1 MLKLRE
7 RCSFY
12 QSLISDEKCS
22 INLDTLCP
30 VATKQRKVETLKQ
43 WKRCSDTGTMELK
56 KRNWN
61 NLKNEMGI
69 ESSKLFW
76 TKYQYFWTEMP

>member
-1 MLKLRE
+1 
-7 RCSFY
+7 
-12 QSLISDEKCS
+12 
-22 INLDTLCP
+22 
-30 VATKQRKVETLKQ
+30 
-43 WKRCSDTGTMELK
+43 MELK

-76 TKYQYFWTEMP
+76 TKYQYFWTENAVKQHFY